1 MSTIEVWLNEKSVA
15 VGGGHDFEVLTLGVL
30 GNMASGPATAQLTGW
45 RKSTG
50 EHFQWF
56 CIQLRRQDKVRAV
69 FRKQGTPTPAI
80 ISGAVKE
87 NWAPMSSESNAID
100 RSPAEL
106 HPSSSFR
113 MTLGTQVI
121 RASAHTSLLLQATAT
136 WHRSYENLKV
146 EIGCVA
152 NEKSE
157 GHFWVETWAECDEFV
172 EIEIR

>member
-1 MSTIEVWLNEKSVA
+1 MPTIEVWLNEKPVA
-15 VGGGHDFEVLTLGVL
+15 VGGGHDFEVLTLGIL

-56 CIQLRRQDKVRAV
+56 CVQLCRQDKVRAV
-69 FRKQGTPTPAI
+69 FRMHGIPTPSI
-80 ISGAVKE
+80 ISRAVKE
-87 NWAPMSSESNAID
+87 NFAPISTELD
-100 RSPAEL
+100 RSPAED

-113 MTLGTQVI
+113 MTLGTQVV

-136 WHRSYENLKV
+136 WHRSYEKLKV

-157 GHFWVETWAECDEFV
+157 GHFWLETWAECDEFI
-172 EIEIR
+172 EIEVR